1 MALSPTFLQD
11 NRDAHR
17 YTHRFGHRNVVQ
29 MKWKRPV
36 PVVGDTTSAA
46 TRRDDPTAWRFD
58 DATRT
63 AFYNVVMARRDVRRF
78 RPDPIDAPVLERVL
92 NAAHAAPSVGHSQPW
107 RFVIVA
113 DERTRDR
120 AAMIS
125 DRERLRQATLLDDD
139 AARRLLDLQLEGI
152 REAPLGIIVCC
163 DRRTEPSG
171 VLGRATFHDA
181 DLWSCACAI
190 ENMWLAAR
198 AEGLGMGWVTLF
210 PPDELAG
217 LFDLPNGVETL
228 GWLCIGWPDERPPTP
243 GLERAGWSKRQALNT
258 VILRERW
265 TGTGPAQPL
274 SRIRAPN
281 QVAVVRAR
289 DDADTFLTAP
299 GSLGLLDRV
308 LNRLGALGISEAS
321 RSCLVLAGANH
332 PVANLGVSTY
342 DPLVTHEIL
351 EASVANESLGTA
363 AAKAAGIG
371 VIVLDAG
378 VLGDVV
384 PGSLVCRPLEQRGD
398 LVHEDALS
406 QADVDRLLE
415 FGRDI
420 GLRTS
425 DADLVAIGEFGIGNT
440 TVSAC
445 LASVLLDL
453 RPSETVGLGAGGDSE
468 TIERKLQTVYDACV
482 RARASYGA
490 AIREPRTALTALGG
504 GELAVL
510 TGVIVGVAQRGG
522 AIVLDGFAT
531 TVCALCAVRLEP
543 AISMHLVAGQRSRER
558 GHHAVLEE
566 LGLEPLLDLQLRSG
580 EGVGAVLATQLIR
593 TGMGARTLAGRVH
606 ESLDDH

>member
-1 MALSPTFLQD
+1 
-11 NRDAHR
+11 
-17 YTHRFGHRNVVQ
+17 
-29 MKWKRPV
+29 MKWERPL
-36 PVVGDTTSAA
+36 PVVGDTTSAV

-78 RPDPIDAPVLERVL
+78 RPDPIDEPVLERVL

-120 AAMIS
+120 AALIS

-163 DRRTEPSG
+163 DRRIEPSG
-171 VLGRATFHDA
+171 VLGRATYHDA

-217 LFDLPNGVETL
+217 LIGLPDGVETL

-243 GLERAGWSKRQALNT
+243 GLERAGWSKRQALTT
-258 VILRERW
+258 VVLRERW
-265 TGTGPAQPL
+265 TGTGPDQPL
-274 SRIRAPN
+274 SHIRAPE
-281 QVAVVRAR
+281 QRDVVRAR
-289 DDADTFLTAP
+289 DDADTLLTPP

-308 LNRLGALGISEAS
+308 LNRLGALGISGAPG
-321 RSCLVLAGANH
+321 SCLVLAGADH

-342 DPLVTHEIL
+342 HPRVTHEVL

-363 AAKAAGIG
+363 VAQAAGFG
-371 VIVLDAG
+371 VIVVDAG
-378 VLGDVV
+378 VLGDLV
-384 PGSLVCRPLEQRGD
+384 PGALVCRPFEQRGD
-398 LVHEDALS
+398 LVHDDALS
-406 QADVDRLLE
+406 RADVDRLLE

-445 LASVLLDL
+445 LTSVLLDL
-453 RPSETVGLGAGGDSE
+453 HPNETVGLGAGGDSE
-468 TIERKLQTVYDACV
+468 TIERKVQTVYDACV

-490 AIREPRTALTALGG
+490 ATREPRTALATLGG

-543 AISMHLVAGQRSRER
+543 ATSTHLVAGQRSRER
-558 GHHAVLEE
+558 GHRAVLEE

-593 TGMGARTLAGRVH
+593 TTMGARTLAGRVH